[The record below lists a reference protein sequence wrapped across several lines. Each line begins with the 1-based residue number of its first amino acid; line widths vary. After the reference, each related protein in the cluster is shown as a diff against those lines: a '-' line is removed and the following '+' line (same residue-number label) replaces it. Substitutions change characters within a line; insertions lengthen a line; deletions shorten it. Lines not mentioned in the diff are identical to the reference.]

1 MPESEKHQAIISAA
15 ADVFGE
21 AGFAKA
27 RIEDIAKHAS
37 VGKGTVYEYFSSKE
51 QLLLEC
57 CMDVCQHNEQKIA
70 AIPIEDLSAD
80 ADLGEVLHH
89 LIQNIVLT
97 IVGSGRRELRLFIQL
112 WEVADNNAEMTETV
126 NTAIQSLYHRWESM
140 LMHLYQ
146 IGVEKNAFVKHP
158 DPTFIAH
165 LVTACIDGWIWQKS
179 FRSDIEPANVAVRL
193 ADHIVQLLKPGAQ
206 HA

>member
-1 MPESEKHQAIISAA
+1 MAESEKHQAIIQAA
-15 ADVFGE
+15 SDVFGE
-21 AGFAKA
+21 VGFAKA
-27 RIEDIAKHAS
+27 RIEDIAKRAS

-57 CMDVCQHNEQKIA
+57 CMGVCQQNEQKIA

-80 ADLGEVLHH
+80 ADLAEVLHH
-89 LIQNIVLT
+89 LIQNIVIT

-112 WEVADNNAEMTETV
+112 WEVADNNPEMTETV

-140 LMHLYQ
+140 LQHLYEVGVAQ
-146 IGVEKNAFVKHP
+146 QAFKPHPEPAFIG
-158 DPTFIAH
+158 H
-165 LVTACIDGWIWQKS
+165 LVTACIDGWVWQKT
-179 FRSDIEPANVAVRL
+179 FRPEITAETIGQQL
-193 ADHIVQLLKPGAQ
+193 ADHIVSILKSGAR

>member
-1 MPESEKHQAIISAA
+1 MAESEKHQAIIQAA
-15 ADVFGE
+15 SDVFGE
-21 AGFAKA
+21 VGFAKA
-27 RIEDIAKHAS
+27 RIEDIAKRAS

-57 CMDVCQHNEQKIA
+57 CMGVCQQNEQKIA

-80 ADLGEVLHH
+80 ADLAEVLHH
-89 LIQNIVLT
+89 LIQNIVIT

-112 WEVADNNAEMTETV
+112 WEVADNSTEMTETV
-126 NTAIQSLYHRWESM
+126 NTAIQSLYQRWESM
-140 LMHLYQ
+140 LLELYHSGAEQ
-146 IGVEKNAFVKHP
+146 GSFCRVEDPAF
-158 DPTFIAH
+158 ISH

-179 FRSDIEPANVAVRL
+179 FRPEIQAESIGKRL
-193 ADHIVQLLKPGAQ
+193 ADHIVHLLTPGAQ